1 MNLPRLARIAAILVA
16 ATATSGLLRSAEAAG
31 LHPVAP
37 DVASF
42 TLDNGLEVVVIPDHR
57 TAIVTHMVWYKVGA
71 ADEQPGKSGV
81 AHFVEHL
88 MFKGTH
94 AHPAGEFQAK
104 VDELG
109 GNENAFTTADY
120 TVFHETVAKQHLRLM
135 MEYEADRMAHL
146 VLSNETLLPERQVI
160 LEERRSR
167 IENDPGAQLGEAVNA
182 ALFRNSHYGIPVIG
196 WAHEMAG
203 LTLDDAMAW
212 YTKFYTPNN
221 ALVIVAGDVEPAEVR
236 EFAEATYGKVVRRAE
251 PPQRIRSTEPPSLA
265 ARSVTLSDARVDE
278 PSLMRTYLAPSYAT
292 ADKGVGEAL
301 DVLAEILGGST
312 TSRLYRQLVVEQ
324 GVATSAGAGYQGFAI
339 NETRF
344 SVYASPRGNL
354 SLEALGG
361 KIDAVIAGLVD
372 QGITDDELS
381 RAKHRILAAAVYAQ
395 DDQMSLAKIFGTELA
410 IGRSVDDVQ
419 DWLNRI
425 DAVTAA
431 EVVAAAKTCLD
442 QRRSVTGYLT
452 GPAGET
458 ASAAGAASG
467 SGTVGSV
474 VQ

>member
-1 MNLPRLARIAAILVA
+1 MNLPRLAGIAVILLA
-16 ATATSGLLRSAEAAG
+16 ATAPVVGSAEAAG
-31 LHPVAP
+31 SHQITP

-42 TLDNGLEVVVIPDHR
+42 TLDNGLELVVIPDHR
-57 TAIVTHMVWYKVGA
+57 TPIVTHMVWYKVGA

-88 MFKGTH
+88 MFKGTR

-104 VDELG
+104 VDQLG
-109 GNENAFTTADY
+109 GSENAFTTADY
-120 TVFHETVAKQHLRLM
+120 TVFHETIAKQHLHLM
-135 MEYEADRMAHL
+135 MEYEADRMANL

-167 IENDPGAQLGEAVNA
+167 IENDPGAQLGEAVGD

-212 YTKFYTPNN
+212 YVRYYTPNN
-221 ALVIVAGDVEPAEVR
+221 AVVIVAGDVDPAEVR
-236 EFAEATYGKVVRRAE
+236 RFADETYGKITRHGE
-251 PPQRIRSTEPPSLA
+251 PPLRLRSTEPPSLA

-278 PSLMRTYLAPSYAT
+278 PSMMRTYLTPSYAT
-292 ADKGVGEAL
+292 ADKGVAEAL
-301 DVLAEILGGST
+301 DVLGEILGGST

-339 NETRF
+339 KETRF
-344 SVYASPRGNL
+344 TVYASPRGNVTL
-354 SLEALGG
+354 DALAG
-361 KIDAVIAGLVD
+361 KIDAVIADLVD
-372 QGITDDELS
+372 KGITDDELN
-381 RAKHRILAAAVYAQ
+381 RAKHRILAAAIYAQ

-410 IGRSVDDVQ
+410 IGQSVADAQ

-425 DAVTAA
+425 DAVTAP
-431 EVVAAAKTCLD
+431 EVVAAAKNYLD
-442 QRRSVTGYLT
+442 VRRSVTGYLV

-458 ASAAGAASG
+458 ASAGPAA
-467 SGTVGSV
+467 TAASV